1 MDRLAVVSRVAS
13 RLAAAAARAPTI
25 SCAAFHKAWS
35 STSSPDP
42 VRAPTAPVL
51 FEARAAGTRAG
62 AAAWEHVAP
71 ASPAGLRLAR
81 GRGGRRRRGRA
92 PSAPTTATGLPR
104 VHGGA
109 DFLRTRFFRDGC
121 KKTTLHEAR
130 RSRCGD
136 PCLRPGSSLWAWCAR
151 KPTRAHPRWTRSDAF
166 AANWSPPPSA
176 RAARAGVGEG
186 APALWVVENASRTLS
201 FSPTIREGLLPGPDP
216 DAFLDIR
223 VPTGLPGD
231 PASANPPVTSPRDS
245 ETGEERRRDASPDD
259 VDAAGSGVDAKT
271 VVDFHRVWHSFNAGA
286 AAGDFSVWR
295 ARRPPGW
302 VSLGDV
308 AVAGLEPPARTVMF
322 RESKRRD
329 ERDATV
335 AFPRRSRRPAA
346 FERVWRDSGWRA
358 RGKPRGTLS
367 FWRPVPSEGYVACG
381 HVASDTHAPPPID
394 VVACLRADLAC
405 AVPPSAMGS
414 ASFARGGRR
423 KFAGKR
429 SAAAPVAS
437 LWSAEGA
444 GFKLGR
450 EPLRIWRPRAPLRV
464 FAEDDD
470 AGDENGWLALG
481 ATPRR
486 RGRRG
491 WTRRARAPR
500 ARARARAPEFA
511 PRAAG
516 LPRDGTVFAA
526 RVERVETTLFVN
538 ESRNRTNRTRDDTS
552 NSVRADAVPIARV
565 AMRRVS
571 LDARAGASGARLRSA
586 RASAVAE
593 ASHFNARVAAWEP
606 VVEPWEVAARYE
618 ATGLGS
624 LGSPAT
630 SLGSPGEASDLQDR
644 STRSLAARQSASRA
658 RRRCAPWRRA
668 LSPRTRRS
676 RRAAGSPSAGGASVA
691 ALSKGVSLCTK
702 A

>member
-1 MDRLAVVSRVAS
+1 MTLSASPIAVALSMDRLAVVSRVAS

-25 SCAAFHKAWS
+25 SCAAFHKTWS
-35 STSSPDP
+35 STSS
-42 VRAPTAPVL
+42 RT
-51 FEARAAGTRAG
+51 
-62 AAAWEHVAP
+62 
-71 ASPAGLRLAR
+71 
-81 GRGGRRRRGRA
+81 RRRRRARCSSRRARPGRA
-92 PSAPTTATGLPR
+92 PAPRRGARGARIPRRATPRLGDVVGDGGADVPPRRRRRRFGTPR

-109 DFLRTRFFRDGC
+109 DFLRTRFFATDEKNDASRSS
-121 KKTTLHEAR
+121 TLAVWRPVPPPGFVALGVVCAQTDAGAPLDALRCVRRELVAAAVGRARAR
-130 RSRCGD
+130 R
-136 PCLRPGSSLWAWCAR
+136 
-151 KPTRAHPRWTRSDAF
+151 
-166 AANWSPPPSA
+166 
-176 RAARAGVGEG
+176 VGEG
-186 APALWVVENASRTLS
+186 APALWVVENAARTLS

-308 AVAGLEPPARTVMF
+308 AVAGLEPPARTVLF

-335 AFPRRSRRPAA
+335 VSPALAPPAA

-423 KFAGKR
+423 KFAGNR
-429 SAAAPVAS
+429 SAAAPVPRRSGPRRGPRSSSAAS
-437 LWSAEGA
+437 RCASGARARRCGSSRRTTMRVTRTACSRSARSTPSRA
-444 GFKLGR
+444 TRLD
-450 EPLRIWRPRAPLRV
+450 PARPRPS
-464 FAEDDD
+464 
-470 AGDENGWLALG
+470 
-481 ATPRR
+481 
-486 RGRRG
+486 
-491 WTRRARAPR
+491 R
-500 ARARARAPEFA
+500 ARARARPFA
-511 PRAAG
+511 P
-516 LPRDGTVFAA
+516 
-526 RVERVETTLFVN
+526 
-538 ESRNRTNRTRDDTS
+538 
-552 NSVRADAVPIARV
+552 
-565 AMRRVS
+565 
-571 LDARAGASGARLRSA
+571 ARAGLRGTERFSR
-586 RASAVAE
+586 RASSV
-593 ASHFNARVAAWEP
+593 S
-606 VVEPWEVAARYE
+606 
-618 ATGLGS
+618 
-624 LGSPAT
+624 
-630 SLGSPGEASDLQDR
+630 
-644 STRSLAARQSASRA
+644 
-658 RRRCAPWRRA
+658 RRRC
-668 LSPRTRRS
+668 S
-676 RRAAGSPSAGGASVA
+676 
-691 ALSKGVSLCTK
+691 
-702 A
+702 